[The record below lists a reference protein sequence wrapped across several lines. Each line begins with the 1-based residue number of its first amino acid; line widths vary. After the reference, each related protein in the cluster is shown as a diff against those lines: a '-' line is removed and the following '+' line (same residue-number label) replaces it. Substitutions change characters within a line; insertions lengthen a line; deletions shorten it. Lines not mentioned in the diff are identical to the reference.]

1 MKRSFDSHF
10 SSSHAPDWDLRRW
23 LWETGRK
30 IAFSEERD
38 GISNID
44 STQTQRRLIWA
55 RRKSLKLYQQQL
67 NSNSVQQKSQKSEW
81 KKKCRKVL
89 LTQLYF
95 PTVSTSQKSSFC
107 ASSFEWKNAGEKNS
121 NCFHLCSHGN
131 LIGRKSDSLAIRRKL
146 RSFFLLVSCSW
157 LVKITQFTFFS

>member
-1 MKRSFDSHF
+1 MAVGDGEENCIFGRE
-10 SSSHAPDWDLRRW
+10 RRNQQHR
-23 LWETGRK
+23 LDPNPTSTYLSKKKKLK
-30 IAFSEERD
+30 IVSAAAE
-38 GISNID
+38 
-44 STQTQRRLIWA
+44 
-55 RRKSLKLYQQQL
+55 LKL
-67 NSNSVQQKSQKSEW
+67 SSAEKSKIGM

-121 NCFHLCSHGN
+121 NCFHLCSYGN

-146 RSFFLLVSCSW
+146 RSFFLLVSCS
-157 LVKITQFTFFS
+157 